1 MNTRTKGN
9 TGEDLAT
16 DFLVK
21 NGFTI
26 LARNYAI
33 SRNFQGGEIDIIA
46 LKNDVIHFVEVK
58 SRNTDTHGTG
68 AESVGF
74 HKQKNI
80 RKIATHYLVTNRL
93 YDEVNVSLDI
103 IEVQNGECD
112 HIENC
117 F

>member
-16 DFLVK
+16 DFLIK

-26 LARNYAI
+26 LARNYCI
-33 SRNFQGGEIDIIA
+33 SKNFQGGEIDIVA
-46 LKNDVIHFVEVK
+46 LKNDVIHFIEVK
-58 SRNTDTHGTG
+58 SRNTDTYGSG

-74 HKQKNI
+74 TKQKNI
-80 RKIATHYLVTNRL
+80 RKIATHFLTSNKL
-93 YDEVNVSLDI
+93 YDEVYTSLDI
-103 IEVQNGECD
+103 IEVTNGEID